1 VAKIRRVRPRWH
13 VMSLSV
19 LNQAKP
25 DRPEA
30 YAELLAA
37 GWGPVRVCIAAEQ
50 RAGPEP
56 STGSLN

>member
-1 VAKIRRVRPRWH
+1 
-13 VMSLSV
+13 MSLSV

-50 RAGPEP
+50 RAGAVDGFFELKRTRTREP
-56 STGSLN
+56 IFD